1 MAFLPISHHI
11 FSVSG
16 RYSCK
21 CEVASFYCPITHF
34 TGLPPPPVPPGEQP
48 FKLNTAGL
56 WMLPS
61 FCRMLWDLIARV
73 FMALHHL
80 CREKE
85 VEARGGWRARI
96 PAWTLSENKD
106 GRHESSLK
114 WKPRYIDPRPVARL
128 RYGLEILL
136 LSSGRLAPEQI
147 KTHWERTSSRVLSKM
162 DSVDTGPLFKS
173 TVRVKSFLD
182 DIYAQPCPNV
192 PLGFAEDGLNKRKQ
206 LVSASSLGQNT
217 FFFKAFSWLLPH
229 GSPTSH

>member
-1 MAFLPISHHI
+1 MEKWWLRLEMDGFSANLPPYLFCQWEIQLQVRGCFVLLPNNPLHW
-11 FSVSG
+11 
-16 RYSCK
+16 
-21 CEVASFYCPITHF
+21 A
-34 TGLPPPPVPPGEQP
+34 PPPPFPPGEQP

-80 CREKE
+80 CRERE
-85 VEARGGWRARI
+85 VEGRGGWLARI
-96 PAWTLSENKD
+96 PAWALSENKD

-128 RYGLEILL
+128 WYGLEILL

-162 DSVDTGPLFKS
+162 DSVNTGPLFKS
-173 TVRVKSFLD
+173 AVRVKSFID

-217 FFFKAFSWLLPH
+217 FFF
-229 GSPTSH
+229 